1 MHPELLKK
9 DVLSRPQFWL
19 ENPTWIC
26 CGAFQLNQFRA
37 CKNNI
42 ILLRARSD
50 GEAILIALEVLRNEE
65 TQRGGAIRVY
75 LATIR
80 VTSRYNSVLVVP

>member
-1 MHPELLKK
+1 VETGLTSFGAALPSTEPNNNSVEVALSLEVLWKRRIHPELLKK

-37 CKNNI
+37 CKNTI
-42 ILLRARSD
+42 ILCRRD
-50 GEAILIALEVLRNEE
+50 QTEE
-65 TQRGGAIRVY
+65 QC
-75 LATIR
+75 
-80 VTSRYNSVLVVP
+80 